1 MPLRKRV
8 CPGICLV
15 HGLRWQMAHKAFD
28 LNIFVESDPSV
39 SIKVIWNNQYKY
51 VDDHS
56 CKTEQSNSRPLRR

>member
-1 MPLRKRV
+1 
-8 CPGICLV
+8 
-15 HGLRWQMAHKAFD
+15 MAHKAFD